1 MDHAATGKRQAM
13 VEGRGARVTPQGLY
27 TILVAGILTLGV
39 VNAAWAHKAPP
50 NCSKTG
56 PSLLLGEF
64 FDTDGDGVGETPV
77 NRAKMDGERVYY
89 QATLTFTVQPPTQCA
104 YFGGNICI
112 DPPGSTG
119 CTDVTPTGG
128 IPTICQTVDPVNNP

>member
-1 MDHAATGKRQAM
+1 MLRVDM
-13 VEGRGARVTPQGLY
+13 LARDNIGMTCSAGHTPVQRA
-27 TILVAGILTLGV
+27 AGIAIVIALLILAG
-39 VNAAWAHKAPP
+39 AERGWAHKAPP

-77 NRAKMDGERVYY
+77 NRAKMEGERVYY

-112 DPPGSTG
+112 
-119 CTDVTPTGG
+119 
-128 IPTICQTVDPVNNP
+128 